1 MSIDLLSSRADLGP
15 PSLVTMSY
23 GWWKFIHLAGV
34 VGFVA
39 AHGTSMAATVML
51 RRFREPQQVAGIL
64 QLSAA
69 TVTAFYVSTL
79 VLLAGGIG
87 AGVVGQWFD
96 QGWIWVSIG
105 LLIGVG
111 IMMFPMARRHFRRIR
126 MVLEL
131 METGT
136 AVSRDDFGRV
146 LGAGN
151 PALTAG
157 TGFVAVLLIVYLM
170 VLKPF

>member
-1 MSIDLLSSRADLGP
+1 
-15 PSLVTMSY
+15 
-23 GWWKFIHLAGV
+23 
-34 VGFVA
+34 
-39 AHGTSMAATVML
+39 ML
-51 RRFREPQQVAGIL
+51 RRFKEPQQVAGIL
-64 QLSAA
+64 QLSA
-69 TVTAFYVSTL
+69 TTTSAFYISTL
-79 VLLAGGIG
+79 VLLVGGVG

-96 QGWIWVSIG
+96 QGWIWVSLG

-111 IMMFPMARRHFRRIR
+111 ILMFPMARTHFRRIR

-136 AVSRDDFGRV
+136 AVSRDDFARV
-146 LGAGN
+146 VSSGN
-151 PALTAG
+151 PILTAG